1 MKLINVPSLFIY
13 LPIYS
18 LLIIICRSFISTY
31 IVLSSYIRSFMVH
44 SFHKAAST
52 SACTTKTEVVEV
64 EVHLCTTSLQHYNY
78 NLQLQSTSTST
89 IYTLQC
95 CQLLLLLSTLF
106 TYNFSFL
113 HIFHISIQ
121 LSYGLTKRS
130 SILKSGLKLLPIS

>member
-1 MKLINVPSLFIY
+1 MYLNLNNQQVTPISVNPFIY

-64 EVHLCTTSLQHYNY
+64 EVHLCTTSLQLQSITTIYFYKHNLHFTMLLVTIIII
-78 NLQLQSTSTST
+78 NIIHLQLF
-89 IYTLQC
+89 
-95 CQLLLLLSTLF
+95 LS
-106 TYNFSFL
+106 S
-113 HIFHISIQ
+113 HISHQYIA
-121 LSYGLTKRS
+121 
-130 SILKSGLKLLPIS
+130 